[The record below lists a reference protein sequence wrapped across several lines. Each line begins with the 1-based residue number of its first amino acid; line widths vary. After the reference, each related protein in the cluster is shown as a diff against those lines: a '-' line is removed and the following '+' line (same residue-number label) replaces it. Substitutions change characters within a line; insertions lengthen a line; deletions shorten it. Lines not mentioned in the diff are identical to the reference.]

1 MSRAAQR
8 PPHRDSQYP
17 DPLHY
22 ETDLPLNAV
31 HYPLGFPT
39 SLTTNSP
46 SVLAAAEKS
55 WAPFPSLFNEPPLD
69 IRIAVTAGAPTT
81 HTPPTIRGRDHLV
94 TLVADSNN
102 FAVCDHSARSGF
114 CWASSSVVED
124 QSYFRWHFLE
134 AMVYLLL
141 TQLHLTPVHGAFVS
155 RNGTG
160 VLLCGAAGS
169 GKSTLSLACARAGWT
184 FLSDDTSYL
193 LRRSKAGQENLVL
206 GKPHEL
212 RIREDVADLFPE
224 LSGQEPAVTANGKRA
239 IEVTTAELPNM
250 TVGFRH
256 TADALVF
263 LERDG
268 TKLAGLSPVSEASA
282 VDRLCAE
289 IAFLGSE
296 IRHEQM
302 ASLERLATKSTF
314 TLRYS
319 TLDSA
324 VAALEDLTAPVP
336 AAV

>member
-1 MSRAAQR
+1 MSPLHPDQ
-8 PPHRDSQYP
+8 PYP
-17 DPLHY
+17 DPLQY

-31 HYPLGFPT
+31 HYPLGFGI

-55 WAPFPSLFNEPPLD
+55 WAQFPGLFDEPPLD
-69 IRIAVTAGAPTT
+69 IRIAVTAGAPIAR
-81 HTPPTIRGRDHLV
+81 TPPTIRGHDHLV

-102 FAVCDHSARSGF
+102 FAVCDYSARSGF

-124 QSYFRWHFLE
+124 QAYFRWHFLE
-134 AMVYLLL
+134 AMVYVLL
-141 TQLHLTPVHGAFVS
+141 TQLHLTPVHGAFVA

-206 GKPHEL
+206 GKPLEL
-212 RIREDVADLFPE
+212 RLREDVSHLFPE
-224 LSGQEPAVTANGKRA
+224 LSGWDASVAPNGKRA
-239 IEVTTAELPNM
+239 VEVLTAELPN
-250 TVGFRH
+250 VAVDFRH
-256 TADALVF
+256 SADALVF

-268 TKLAGLSPVSEASA
+268 TEPAGLSPISEAVA
-282 VDRLCAE
+282 IDRLATE
-289 IAFLGSE
+289 VAFLGSE
-296 IRHEQM
+296 IRHVQM
-302 ASLERLATKSTF
+302 ASLERLATKPSF
-314 TLRYS
+314 TLRYG
-319 TLDSA
+319 TLDAA
-324 VAALEDLTAPVP
+324 VAALEDLTAPIP